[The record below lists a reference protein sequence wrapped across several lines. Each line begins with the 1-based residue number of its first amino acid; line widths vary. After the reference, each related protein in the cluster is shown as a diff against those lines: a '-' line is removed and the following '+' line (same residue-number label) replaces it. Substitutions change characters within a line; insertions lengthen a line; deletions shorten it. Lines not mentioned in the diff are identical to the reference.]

1 MANQPHVDDDTPK
14 IKTLPFASLQIQ
26 SFILALQ
33 NTNHALFRHWQKTKK
48 SIIFKCQKTFIAS
61 FASFKQFCFISTRN
75 KHHSVWH

>member
-33 NTNHALFRHWQKTKK
+33 NTNHALFRHWQKNKK
-48 SIIFKCQKTFIAS
+48 I
-61 FASFKQFCFISTRN
+61 
-75 KHHSVWH
+75 HHFQVSKNVHSKLCKF